1 MIVMTTLSI
10 AGLYKVRDLPASID
24 YKKVRCT
31 FLPKSDLLDTQ
42 ILFTARY
49 LLASQVQRT
58 SIQDTHSSFSPTIS
72 NRYPRVD
79 IKPQFSHVYN
89 FGNVSV
95 MISSGGELYGCP
107 RRCKSTV
114 L

>member
-49 LLASQVQRT
+49 LLAS
-58 SIQDTHSSFSPTIS
+58 
-72 NRYPRVD
+72 
-79 IKPQFSHVYN
+79 
-89 FGNVSV
+89 
-95 MISSGGELYGCP
+95 
-107 RRCKSTV
+107 
-114 L
+114 